1 MFLCQV
7 KRFGL
12 ERVEYEFLVHYWNG
26 AVYQALGEDLCCG
39 TFQYYRYETNELN
52 KLSELLSNAFKE
64 VALEVSSS

>member
-1 MFLCQV
+1 M
-7 KRFGL
+7 
-12 ERVEYEFLVHYWNG
+12 HYWNG